1 MPDSNILRTKGVA
14 NHRRCRQTVRGMDMD
29 FRDTRA
35 EESEKVATQLEERSV
50 TEESAKAEAAAPAP
64 APVDSKTV
72 AERRFNVVTDA
83 SRDVLL
89 TDFGKDTLNDRYLLP
104 GETYQDLFA
113 RVAAAYADDEAHA
126 QRVYDAISKLW
137 FMPATPVLSNGGTG
151 RGLPISCY
159 LNSVDDSL
167 EAIVGT
173 WNENVWLA
181 SRGGGIGTYWGSVR
195 GIGEPVG
202 LNGKTSGII
211 PFVRVMDSLTLA
223 ISQGS
228 LRRGSAACYLDI
240 SHPEIEEFLEIRKP
254 SGDFN
259 RKALNLHHGVLVTD
273 EFMEAVRDGAEF
285 KLKSPRDGSER
296 GTVDARSLFQ
306 KLVETRLATGEPYII
321 FIDQVNRMMP
331 KHHRELGLKVSTSNL
346 CSEITLPTGRDHLGN
361 DRTAVCCLS
370 SLNLETWD
378 EWNEEKGF
386 IEDVMRFLDNV
397 LQDYIDRAPEEMA
410 RAKYSAMR
418 ERSVGLGVMGFHSFL
433 QARQLPFEGAMAKA
447 YNLKIFRHIREQVD
461 AASMLLAQERGPC
474 PDAADQGVMERFS
487 CKMAIAPTASIS
499 IIAGGTSACIEP
511 IPANIYTHKTLSG
524 SFSIKNP
531 HLEKM
536 LVEKAK
542 NSDSVWNSILE
553 KGGSVAHLDFLTT
566 EEKDV
571 FKTSFEIDQRWL
583 LELAAD
589 RTPYIDQAT
598 SLNLFIPA
606 DVEKWDLMMLHF
618 RAWELGI
625 KSLYYLRSKSVQRA
639 GFAGGVEADN
649 TPDAPKFELATTTDY
664 DECLACQ

>member
-1 MPDSNILRTKGVA
+1 
-14 NHRRCRQTVRGMDMD
+14 MD
-29 FRDTRA
+29 FSGVDTA
-35 EESEKVATQLEERSV
+35 TLDGDDVAATARPRG
-50 TEESAKAEAAAPAP
+50 AAAHA
-64 APVDSKTV
+64 VEIDH
-72 AERRFNVVTDA
+72 
-83 SRDVLL
+83 SRDALL
-89 TDFGKDTLNDRYLLP
+89 TDFGRQTLEDRYLLP
-104 GETYQDLFA
+104 GERPQDLFA
-113 RVAAAYADDEAHA
+113 RVAAAYADDGDDAHA
-126 QRVYDAISKLW
+126 QRLYDYISRLW

-159 LNSVDDSL
+159 LNSVSDSL
-167 EAIVGT
+167 EGIVGT

-181 SRGGGIGTYWGSVR
+181 SKGGGIGTYWGHVR

-202 LNGKTSGII
+202 LNGKTSGIV

-273 EFMEAVRDGAEF
+273 AFMEAVRDGLPF
-285 KLKSPRDGSER
+285 DLVSPKDGSKR
-296 GTVDARSLFQ
+296 GEVDARALFQ

-321 FIDQVNRMMP
+321 FIDHVNNTMP
-331 KHHRELGLKVSTSNL
+331 KHQRDVGLKVTTSNL
-346 CSEITLPTGRDHLGN
+346 CSEITLPTGVDQYN
-361 DRTAVCCLS
+361 KDRTAVCCLS

-378 EWNEEKGF
+378 EWSKDKLF

-397 LQDYIDRAPEEMA
+397 LSDYIARAPDEME
-410 RAKYSAMR
+410 RAKYAAMR

-433 QARQLPFEGAMAKA
+433 QARSIPFESAMAKSW
-447 YNLKIFRHIREQVD
+447 NLKIFRHIRTQADE
-461 AASMLLAQERGPC
+461 ASMLLASERGAC
-474 PDAADQGVMERFS
+474 PDAEDMGVMERFS

-499 IIAGGTSACIEP
+499 IICGGTSACIEP

-524 SFSIKNP
+524 SFTVKNP
-531 HLEKM
+531 HLEK
-536 LVEKAK
+536 LLEEKAK
-542 NSDSVWNSILE
+542 NSDKVWSTILE
-553 KGGSVAHLDFLTT
+553 RGGSVQHLDFLTPD
-566 EEKDV
+566 EKAT
-571 FKTSFEIDQRWL
+571 FRTAFEIDQRWL
-583 LELAAD
+583 LELAGD
-589 RTPYIDQAT
+589 RTPYIDQAQ
-598 SLNLFIPA
+598 SLNLFLPA
-606 DVEKWDLMMLHF
+606 DIEKWDLLMMHY

-625 KSLYYLRSKSVQRA
+625 KSLYYCRSKSMQRA

-649 TPDAPKFELATTTDY
+649 TINLKQIEVEVKDY